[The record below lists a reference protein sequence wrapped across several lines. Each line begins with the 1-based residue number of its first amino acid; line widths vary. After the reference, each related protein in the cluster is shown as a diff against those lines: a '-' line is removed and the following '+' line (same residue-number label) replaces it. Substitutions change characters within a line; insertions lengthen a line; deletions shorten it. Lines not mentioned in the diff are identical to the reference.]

1 MQHLE
6 AQQFYVTGVF
16 TFVFLVDTNGF
27 CQLLYKMFVWL
38 QTRSGAGWLCQ
49 QQQTPRGWC
58 HPPSLAW
65 LLQPFA
71 RPPRPPWE
79 PPWFSAPACQ
89 CRSQP
94 LRAPCSALLT
104 LTVSSTPPM
113 RATQTMPLS
122 PAPPSSPTT
131 QPITRVGSM
140 FGDTNIPFRPTSKL
154 G

>member
-1 MQHLE
+1 MGL
-6 AQQFYVTGVF
+6 YLLLMSLMGF
-16 TFVFLVDTNGF
+16 TN
-27 CQLLYKMFVWL
+27 CSIMFARP
-38 QTRSGAGWLCQ
+38 QMRNGAGWLSQ
-49 QQQTPRGWC
+49 RQQTPRGWC
-58 HPPSLAW
+58 HPPSPAW
-65 LLQPFA
+65 LLQPYA
-71 RPPRPPWE
+71 RPLRPPWE

-89 CRSQP
+89 CPRQL
-94 LRAPCSALLT
+94 LRVLCSALLM

-113 RATQTMPLS
+113 RATQTMPPS